1 VDVPLVQIVMDG
13 CAFDERASELGV
25 RGNTLLA
32 ALTTR
37 IAFRMGRVDADGRVK
52 LVLPVSD
59 RKPGDRRGNAV
70 LSITVMAD
78 PGSCQEHPLV
88 LQHQLK
94 AALRSLL
101 TRGDDMS
108 TLLPLVP
115 YVPLWLARHMERLAL
130 GDSLPVFCSI
140 LGELP
145 PELNSPLG
153 DASLLQASPL
163 GRSRA
168 AELEQ
173 RRGNLFV
180 ACYRTGGRVLA
191 TVQGYAPD
199 RFATGAA
206 FATVVRAA
214 LADLGLLGSV
224 G

>member
-1 VDVPLVQIVMDG
+1 
-13 CAFDERASELGV
+13 
-25 RGNTLLA
+25 
-32 ALTTR
+32 
-37 IAFRMGRVDADGRVK
+37 
-52 LVLPVSD
+52 
-59 RKPGDRRGNAV
+59 
-70 LSITVMAD
+70 MAD

-94 AALRSLL
+94 AALHFLRQH
-101 TRGDDMS
+101 GDDRS

-130 GDSLPVFCSI
+130 GDGLPVGCSV

-153 DASLLQASPL
+153 EASLLHFSTLERYTA
-163 GRSRA
+163 GA
-168 AELEQ
+168 LEQ
-173 RRGNLFV
+173 RRGQLLV
-180 ACYRTGGRVLA
+180 VCYRTGGRVLA
-191 TVQGYAPD
+191 SVRGYAPD